1 MAKLTGA
8 HKRYIIQALA
18 CWDTPKSGR
27 RDCQGRIWAGPRMLV
42 AQYDPTKVAGQKL
55 AKKWADLFETTRRKG
70 CQTTIPQFLGGE
82 IAV

>member
-1 MAKLTGA
+1 
-8 HKRYIIQALA
+8 
-18 CWDTPKSGR
+18 
-27 RDCQGRIWAGPRMLV
+27 MLV

-55 AKKWADLFETTRRKG
+55 AKKWADLFDTTRRKG